1 MKIPINIGAIHFVGI
16 GGIGMS
22 GIAELLHKI
31 GYKVQGSDQKES
43 ANTKR
48 LQNLGIN
55 VFIGHNVSNIGNA
68 EVIVVSS
75 AVHVDNVEYVYAVA
89 NDLPVVKR
97 AEMLAE
103 LMRFKRTIAIGGTHG
118 KTTTTSLVAAL
129 LAAGG
134 YEPTVV
140 NGGIINEYGSNAIYG
155 TGEWMVVEADE
166 SDGSFL
172 KLPADIAII
181 TNIDPEHLDYYG
193 NFEKLQKAF
202 TRFVEN
208 IPFYGFAVLCIDNYN
223 VKKLKKNIHT
233 RRIITYGASDNAD
246 ICYCVKTNKTHQNIG
261 TYFDVVVNNKK
272 NNTKSVIENLYI
284 PMLGTHNVSNATAA
298 IVTALELGIDIID
311 IKKALECFSGV
322 KRRFTHIGTWKN
334 VEIFDDYGHHPT
346 EIKAVLKAAKQNSKG
361 KIIAVIQPHRYSR
374 LNNLFADFVNC
385 IRDADIAILTPVYSA
400 GEAPIMGANSNELV
414 KEIKA
419 NTGKEAYL
427 VNNQEDLAN
436 KIAELA
442 KENDYIICLGAGDIT
457 YWAHALPTILEK
469 QT

>member
-181 TNIDPEHLDYYG
+181 TNICL
-193 NFEKLQKAF
+193 
-202 TRFVEN
+202 
-208 IPFYGFAVLCIDNYN
+208 
-223 VKKLKKNIHT
+223 
-233 RRIITYGASDNAD
+233 
-246 ICYCVKTNKTHQNIG
+246 
-261 TYFDVVVNNKK
+261 
-272 NNTKSVIENLYI
+272 LYTS
-284 PMLGTHNVSNATAA
+284 PSPRDQRG
-298 IVTALELGIDIID
+298 
-311 IKKALECFSGV
+311 
-322 KRRFTHIGTWKN
+322 
-334 VEIFDDYGHHPT
+334 
-346 EIKAVLKAAKQNSKG
+346 
-361 KIIAVIQPHRYSR
+361 SR
-374 LNNLFADFVNC
+374 M
-385 IRDADIAILTPVYSA
+385 PSSA
-400 GEAPIMGANSNELV
+400 
-414 KEIKA
+414 
-419 NTGKEAYL
+419 
-427 VNNQEDLAN
+427 
-436 KIAELA
+436 
-442 KENDYIICLGAGDIT
+442 
-457 YWAHALPTILEK
+457 
-469 QT
+469 